1 MRGVLGLFLALL
13 GVLGAAPA
21 ALAASLTIS
30 GEVTYLERIA
40 LPPQGTLR
48 ISLVDMAQ
56 PEQPRIK
63 AEGAIASPGQ
73 VPLTFRFNLD
83 DKVIATDRSYGLR
96 AEILGAGEVWFRNDT
111 PLPLNFA
118 ATEGLKVL
126 VAFTY
131 TPANAAPPSPVDHTP
146 ILDVTWTATAIAG
159 VPVEPEQS
167 TISIARDHRAGGRGG
182 CNSYFTQASITGS
195 AIAFSPPAA
204 TRMACDEPLMAQ
216 EAVFFEALT
225 ATRNW
230 RLVDTALELL
240 DAEGKVRV
248 NLVRS
253 TR

>member
-1 MRGVLGLFLALL
+1 MRGVLGLFLVLL

-48 ISLVDMAQ
+48 ISLVDMTQ

-96 AEILGAGEVWFRNDT
+96 AEILSAGEVWFRNDT

-118 ATEGLKVL
+118 G
-126 VAFTY
+126 
-131 TPANAAPPSPVDHTP
+131 AA
-146 ILDVTWTATAIAG
+146 
-159 VPVEPEQS
+159 
-167 TISIARDHRAGGRGG
+167 
-182 CNSYFTQASITGS
+182 
-195 AIAFSPPAA
+195 
-204 TRMACDEPLMAQ
+204 
-216 EAVFFEALT
+216 AL
-225 ATRNW
+225 R
-230 RLVDTALELL
+230 
-240 DAEGKVRV
+240 
-248 NLVRS
+248 
-253 TR
+253 